1 MIISM
6 IVVVRLVVVD
16 DVALGGGGG
25 GGTTPIESICP
36 AKAETASAKQRIAT
50 AHVWRRVFIKVASI
64 ERCKKICMK
73 REILHQARRAQ
84 VFLQECGRCA

>member
-1 MIISM
+1 MIVSM
-6 IVVVRLVVVD
+6 IVVVRLVVVV
-16 DVALGGGGG
+16 DVAVGGGGG
-25 GGTTPIESICP
+25 DTTPIESICP
-36 AKAETASAKQRIAT
+36 ARAVTASAKQRIVT
-50 AHVWRRVFIKVASI
+50 AHVWLKVFIVASI

>member
-1 MIISM
+1 MIVSM

-25 GGTTPIESICP
+25 DTTPIESICP
-36 AKAETASAKQRIAT
+36 ARAETASAKQRIAT
-50 AHVWRRVFIKVASI
+50 AHVWRRVFIVASI
-64 ERCKKICMK
+64 ERYKKICMK